1 MFWSIRTFLK
11 FQIKLWFWIRHE
23 SKLVVPNKW
32 DDSKLDLCILIGE
45 LVKPLHKISSFFK
58 NSSLLPPLPLVEI
71 MSIYFLGIIYK
82 IYVIIDDFVYFDH
95 FCYAN

>member
-1 MFWSIRTFLK
+1 MEY
-11 FQIKLWFWIRHE
+11 E

-32 DDSKLDLCILIGE
+32 DNSGLDFCISIRE
-45 LVKPLHKISSFFK
+45 LVKPLHKKILQ
-58 NSSLLPPLPLVEI
+58 NSYFLPPLLFHEI

-95 FCYAN
+95 FC